1 MHPIFL
7 TGHRPIPTK
16 DFKMPEVLN
25 LYDKIKLTLF
35 KEIKNE
41 YLTVRLHRNEE
52 YIRKMEHKQKVIQK
66 AAQKMPKRC

>member
-1 MHPIFL
+1 
-7 TGHRPIPTK
+7 
-16 DFKMPEVLN
+16 MPEVLN

-66 AAQKMPKRC
+66 AAQKMLKRC